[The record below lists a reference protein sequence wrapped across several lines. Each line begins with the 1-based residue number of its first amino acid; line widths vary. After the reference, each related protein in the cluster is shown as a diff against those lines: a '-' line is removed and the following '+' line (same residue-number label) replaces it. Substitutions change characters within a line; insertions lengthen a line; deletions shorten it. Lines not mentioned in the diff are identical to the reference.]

1 MHNFSLSNKILYSSG
16 DFIFLND
23 LIDFNINLISFFN
36 EINDEFISSKLSLV
50 LLSKIGKYLEYCYI

>member
-1 MHNFSLSNKILYSSG
+1 MQNFSLSNKILYSSG

-50 LLSKIGKYLEYCYI
+50 LLSKIGKYLAYCYI